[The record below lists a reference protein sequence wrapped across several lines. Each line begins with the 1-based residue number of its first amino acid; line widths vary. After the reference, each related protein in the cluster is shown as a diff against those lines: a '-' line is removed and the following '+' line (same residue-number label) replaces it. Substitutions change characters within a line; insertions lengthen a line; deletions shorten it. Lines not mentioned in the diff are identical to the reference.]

1 MSPRPFALIAA
12 ACFCVV
18 PLSLSAQE
26 PRAAGN
32 DQKPEEV
39 LMTRGGVDQQF
50 TRNSPPIGAPL
61 PDLKAYDAEGKEV
74 RLGTLKGQYT
84 VLVFGCLT

>member
-1 MSPRPFALIAA
+1 
-12 ACFCVV
+12 
-18 PLSLSAQE
+18 
-26 PRAAGN
+26 
-32 DQKPEEV
+32 
-39 LMTRGGVDQQF
+39 MTRGGVDQQF